1 MDNYGVCED
10 EASLTLSGV
19 GFIKNGAKK
28 TKAHQTAKIMV
39 FDKNCNAKA
48 CPILKIDENDVE
60 ASHAATVGKVS
71 EEHLF
76 YLCSRGI
83 TKDDAKRLITLGYLN
98 PIIKYFGEDEIAS
111 SIENV
116 IQRRV

>member
-1 MDNYGVCED
+1 
-10 EASLTLSGV
+10 
-19 GFIKNGAKK
+19 
-28 TKAHQTAKIMV
+28 MV